1 MKTGS
6 ADVYVHEIPGGQY
19 TNLHFQAHSLGLAHK
34 WKEITHSYHEA
45 NMLFGDIPKAWYPY

>member
-19 TNLHFQAHSLGLAHK
+19 TNLHFQV
-34 WKEITHSYHEA
+34 WIIFMEISTKLRNGVRDTA
-45 NMLFGDIPKAWYPY
+45 LDCWRVGRGVP